1 MSKSTKKSQSAS
13 SSVLTTELI
22 QENKVNLSEPVVE
35 AESKDNLF
43 YISYLELQN
52 ELSDI
57 QERLSVLRAN
67 LKKHYKLTSKQ
78 MQKMNKGKKQNTN
91 PRSPTGF
98 GKPCFVPSTLRTLL
112 KLDEDECVTRPT
124 VTQKLYSYI
133 KDNSLFDTNDKRL
146 LRVND
151 NLSKA
156 LQLSAQEVKLIN
168 SSTSTKDKQ
177 GLNFYNIQRYVAR
190 LYPKQETETEKDKT
204 VVETEKDKT
213 EKDKTVVE
221 TKKDKTVVEV
231 KKDKTVVDT
240 KKDKT
245 IVEVVADKKPT
256 SVPAVKKSK

>member
-1 MSKSTKKSQSAS
+1 MSKSTKKSQLASSLAS

-22 QENKVNLSEPVVE
+22 QENKVNLLEPVVE

-43 YISYLELQN
+43 YTSYLELQD
-52 ELSDI
+52 ELSTI

-98 GKPCFVPSTLRTLL
+98 GKPCFVPSSLRTLL

-156 LQLSAQEVKLIN
+156 LQLSTQEVKLIN

-190 LYPKQETETEKDKT
+190 LYPKQETEKT
-204 VVETEKDKT
+204 VVETE
-213 EKDKTVVE
+213 
-221 TKKDKTVVEV
+221 KDKTVVEV
-231 KKDKTVVDT
+231 KKDKTVAEVIKDKT
-240 KKDKT
+240 VAEVKKDKT
-245 IVEVVADKKPT
+245 VVEVVADKKPT
-256 SVPAVKKSK
+256 STPAVKKSK

>member
-13 SSVLTTELI
+13 TVSATEPV
-22 QENKVNLSEPVVE
+22 QEEKVTAVNTLEPVVE
-35 AESKDNLF
+35 TESKDNLT
-43 YISYLELQN
+43 YTSYLELQN
-52 ELSDI
+52 ELSAI
-57 QERLSVLRAN
+57 QERLSVLRSN

-78 MQKMNKGKKQNTN
+78 MQKMNKGRRQNTN

-112 KLDEDECVTRPT
+112 KLGDDECVTRPT

-151 NLSKA
+151 SLSKA

-190 LYPKQETETEKDKT
+190 LYPKQETE
-204 VVETEKDKT
+204 ETKQ
-213 EKDKTVVE
+213 VAE
-221 TKKDKTVVEV
+221 TKKEKTV
-231 KKDKTVVDT
+231 
-240 KKDKT
+240 
-245 IVEVVADKKPT
+245 VEVVADKKSN
-256 SVPAVKKSK
+256 SVPPVKKSK

>member
-13 SSVLTTELI
+13 TTTETV
-22 QENKVNLSEPVVE
+22 QEVKVNTVNQSEPVVE
-35 AESKDNLF
+35 AESKDNLT
-43 YISYLELQN
+43 YTSYLELQD
-52 ELSDI
+52 ELSAI

-78 MQKMNKGKKQNTN
+78 MQKMNKGRRQNTN
-91 PRSPTGF
+91 PRTPTGF

-112 KLDEDECVTRPT
+112 KLGEDECVTRPT

-133 KDNSLFDTNDKRL
+133 KDNSLFDVNDKRL

-156 LQLSAQEVKLIN
+156 LQLSSQEVKSIN

-190 LYPKQETETEKDKT
+190 LYPKQETDVKQVEEKKA
-204 VVETEKDKT
+204 
-213 EKDKTVVE
+213 
-221 TKKDKTVVEV
+221 VVEV
-231 KKDKTVVDT
+231 VTEKKSNSAQV
-240 KKDKT
+240 
-245 IVEVVADKKPT
+245 
-256 SVPAVKKSK
+256 VKKSK